1 MYANKDFWE
10 ETETVSMGENEV
22 IFSGAT
28 DDILSN
34 DIGDSVKDPY
44 EIAAASPNIETIIGT
59 EEGKGPSV
67 KFRYDTSD

>member
-10 ETETVSMGENEV
+10 ETETVLLGDNEV

-34 DIGDSVKDPY
+34 DIGDSVMDP
-44 EIAAASPNIETIIGT
+44 
-59 EEGKGPSV
+59 
-67 KFRYDTSD
+67 